1 MSSESELVINLWD
14 VIRENV
20 PNSKKS
26 DMAVEVIRLFADFGF
41 ESDDLEDIV
50 DEDVHL
56 TEAYKLIYE
65 NDDDEEY
72 DDEEGLED

>member
-20 PNSKKS
+20 PNSKKA
-26 DMAVEVIRLFADFGF
+26 DMAVEVIRLFADYGF

-50 DEDVHL
+50 DEDIHL

-65 NDDDEEY
+65 NDEEEY